1 MRPTRLAL
9 IFVIFLG
16 VSVAW
21 LILGA
26 SVMQRTQTSFDRLRE
41 QVGGLWGTP
50 LQQAAPALTVR
61 ETFPVKVAVKDAK
74 GRVVRTQTVSRQE
87 DHAISPDSSDIEVAL
102 HSDARRK
109 GLLWYRTYAVS
120 FEATYTVKH
129 QYARQPA
136 LLAKFFFP
144 SNEAIYDDFLFSV
157 NGQEA
162 GLKGSGGGYVA
173 NSIAL
178 PPGQVATIKVRYK
191 SRGLDTWS
199 YGFGDGVSQVKNFR
213 LVADTDFKRY
223 DFPEKSLSPT
233 EKRETA
239 QGWELTWQFAN
250 LISGFRIGV
259 AMPEP
264 PNPGEMVSRIS
275 FFAPVGLLFFL
286 TVVVIMGLMRGRN
299 LHPMHYFFV
308 AGGFFAFHLLMA
320 YLADHLDLR
329 LTFLT
334 CAAVSVLLVLSY
346 LVRAVGANFALR
358 VAAPAQL
365 IFLVVFSYA
374 FFFKGYTGL
383 SITLA
388 SILTLALLMH
398 VTAKV
403 DWESRFRTPPKA

>member
-1 MRPTRLAL
+1 
-9 IFVIFLG
+9 
-16 VSVAW
+16 
-21 LILGA
+21 
-26 SVMQRTQTSFDRLRE
+26 
-41 QVGGLWGTP
+41 
-50 LQQAAPALTVR
+50 
-61 ETFPVKVAVKDAK
+61 
-74 GRVVRTQTVSRQE
+74 
-87 DHAISPDSSDIEVAL
+87 
-102 HSDARRK
+102 
-109 GLLWYRTYAVS
+109 
-120 FEATYTVKH
+120 
-129 QYARQPA
+129 
-136 LLAKFFFP
+136 
-144 SNEAIYDDFLFSV
+144 
-157 NGQEA
+157 
-162 GLKGSGGGYVA
+162 
-173 NSIAL
+173 
-178 PPGQVATIKVRYK
+178 
-191 SRGLDTWS
+191 
-199 YGFGDGVSQVKNFR
+199 
-213 LVADTDFKRY
+213 
-223 DFPEKSLSPT
+223 
-233 EKRETA
+233 
-239 QGWELTWQFAN
+239 
-250 LISGFRIGV
+250 
-259 AMPEP
+259 MPEP

-365 IFLVVFSYA
+365 IFLVLFSYA